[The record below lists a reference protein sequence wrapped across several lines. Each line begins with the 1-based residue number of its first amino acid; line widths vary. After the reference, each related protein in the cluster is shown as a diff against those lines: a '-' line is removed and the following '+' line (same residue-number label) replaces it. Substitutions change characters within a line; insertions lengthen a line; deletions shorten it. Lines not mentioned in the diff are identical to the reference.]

1 MEHVIMMMGS
11 CDKAGAR
18 RGRARPAAIARSD
31 LLKDTVPFMIG
42 AVALAMLAQVF
53 AANPALAEDP
63 AGATEPAATAETLH
77 PDAYLLARLR
87 AGQSWD
93 SGTLSIGELRPG
105 SVDRAQLKTYM
116 ETAGKPTG
124 SGIDATAQT
133 FAVIAALGPNMPADQ
148 AELVM
153 NTASA
158 LMGEP
163 GIIPRSHLGADGAW
177 EFPRLPNQDEQDML
191 IGQRWRLVESE
202 ESEILFLGP
211 DRRFGWDDL
220 ADLVN
225 PLQHIPLISI
235 AYRAMTGDQMYGAGH
250 LLDMAFGPAAGATTV
265 FQLAYESTTG
275 ENLEYDA
282 VAAVFGPPSSAGET
296 ASFVEDDGQQV
307 ADLRNQRRGSN
318 Q

>member
-1 MEHVIMMMGS
+1 MMMGS

-18 RGRARPAAIARSD
+18 RGLTRPAAIARPD
-31 LLKDTVPFMIG
+31 LLKETAPLMVG
-42 AVALAMLAQVF
+42 AVALVLLAQAFV
-53 AANPALAEDP
+53 ATPALAEDP
-63 AGATEPAATAETLH
+63 AGAAGPAAAPATFHA
-77 PDAYLLARLR
+77 DAYQLARLR

-116 ETAGKPTG
+116 DSAGKPNG

-148 AELVM
+148 VELVT

-158 LMGEP
+158 LRGEA
-163 GIIPRSHLGADGAW
+163 GIIPRSHMGIDGAW
-177 EFPRLPNQDEQDML
+177 EFPRLPDRDEQDML
-191 IGQRWRLVESE
+191 VGQRWRLVESE
-202 ESEILFLGP
+202 ESQVLFLGP

-225 PLQHIPLISI
+225 PLQHIPLISV
-235 AYRAMTGDQMYGAGH
+235 AYRAMTGDQMYGVGR
-250 LLDMAFGPAAGATTV
+250 LLDMAFGPAAGATTA
-265 FQLAYESTTG
+265 FELAYESTTG
-275 ENLEYDA
+275 DNLEYDA
-282 VAAVFGPPSSAGET
+282 VAAVFGPPSSAAET
-296 ASFVEDDGQQV
+296 ASFVDDDGQQV
-307 ADLRNQRRGSN
+307 ADLRPQRRGSN